1 MKPQTKYNDVDPD
14 KVVHKEL
21 SYKIVQACYE
31 VHNVLGPGYSEKIYE
46 EAMERELTGQGV
58 SVDRQRIVAVMYKGE
73 NIGEYR
79 LDSVADEK
87 VLLEFKAVSELNSIF
102 ESQVLSYLKASGL
115 KLGLLINFG
124 GKKVEVRRI
133 VN

>member
-1 MKPQTKYNDVDPD
+1 MTVQNKKQNTGRSGI
-14 KVVHKEL
+14 VHKDL
-21 SYKIVQACYE
+21 CYKFVQACYE
-31 VHNVLGPGYSEKIYE
+31 VHNILGPGYSEKIYE

-58 SVDRQRIVAVMYKGE
+58 TIDRQRIVAVVYKGE
-73 NIGEYR
+73 KVGEYR

-87 VLLEFKAVSELNSIF
+87 VLLEFKAVLELNSIF

-124 GKKVEVRRI
+124 GKKVEVKRI

>member
-1 MKPQTKYNDVDPD
+1 MMTKDGKKGTDQGGI
-14 KVVHKEL
+14 VHKDL

-31 VHNVLGPGYSEKIYE
+31 VHNILGPGYSEKIYE
-46 EAMERELTGQGV
+46 EAMERELNGKGV
-58 SVDRQRIVAVMYKGE
+58 SVDRQRVVAVMYKGDK
-73 NIGEYR
+73 IGEYR
-79 LDSVADEK
+79 LDSVADGK
-87 VLLEFKAVSELNSIF
+87 ILLEFKAVTELNSIF

>member
-1 MKPQTKYNDVDPD
+1 MKPNAKCREADPE
-14 KVVHKEL
+14 KILHKEL

-46 EAMERELTGQGV
+46 EAMDRELTGQGV
-58 SVDRQRIVAVMYKGE
+58 SVDRQRIVAVIYKGDK
-73 NIGEYR
+73 IGEYR

-115 KLGLLINFG
+115 RLGLLINFG

>member
-1 MKPQTKYNDVDPD
+1 MTAQDRKKSDDPD
-14 KVVHKEL
+14 GIIHKEW

-31 VHNVLGPGYSEKIYE
+31 VHNILGPGYSEKIYE
-46 EAMERELTGQGV
+46 EAMERDLTDQGV

-73 NIGEYR
+73 RIGEYR
-79 LDSVADEK
+79 LDSVADAK
-87 VLLEFKAVSELNSIF
+87 ILLEFKAVSELNKIF

>member
-1 MKPQTKYNDVDPD
+1 MNTKNKGVDSEKILYKD
-14 KVVHKEL
+14 L

-46 EAMERELTGQGV
+46 EAMEKELSGNGV
-58 SVDRQRIVAVMYKGE
+58 SVDRQRVVAVMYKGE
-73 NIGEYR
+73 EIGEYR
-79 LDSVADEK
+79 LDSVADDRI
-87 VLLEFKAVSELNSIF
+87 LLEFKAVTELSSIF

>member
-1 MKPQTKYNDVDPD
+1 MKMKALDTGKL
-14 KVVHKEL
+14 VHEEL
-21 SYKIVQACYE
+21 SCKIVQACYE
-31 VHNVLGPGYSEKIYE
+31 VHNILGPGYSEKIYE
-46 EAMERELTGQGV
+46 EAMERELVSQGV
-58 SVDRQRIVAVMYKGE
+58 AVDRQRIVAVVYKGE
-73 NIGEYR
+73 KIGEYR

-124 GKKVEVRRI
+124 GKKVDVRRI

>member
-1 MKPQTKYNDVDPD
+1 MKMKTLDTGKL
-14 KVVHKEL
+14 VHKEL

-31 VHNVLGPGYSEKIYE
+31 VHNILGPGYSEKIYE
-46 EAMERELTGQGV
+46 EAVERELASQGV
-58 SVDRQRIVAVMYKGE
+58 AVDRQRIVAVIYKGE
-73 NIGEYR
+73 KIGEYR